1 MQKLR
6 IAKFRIFGIAVI
18 LSLTS
23 CGGSSS
29 GGGAPVLVES
39 VATTLR
45 PTPDGF
51 SFPNFPASATPAA
64 FGDRELFDMFGA
76 QVCVDG
82 VASPCVATA
91 EAAAWARMVNQA
103 RIAGH
108 FEGLVVEAAER
119 FDLRTSPP
127 SFELSNDGDITT
139 TIIKKFATQ
148 FLPEVQDERGDW
160 DGRSLRNIVNSLG
173 AAFQL
178 GTTPYVLGL
187 YSQRGGHAVLP
198 YAVEFESDDVAIV
211 RVYDSNWPG
220 KNRFVRMDL
229 ATNRWTFSF
238 SAPDPLTDSA
248 PWSGKSGDIDLASNA
263 TRAASKCPFCST
275 KGDSLNS
282 LVVIRAGENDWSIT
296 ADGVDYTQQNASSD
310 GVVQVRPML
319 NGAIAAVNED
329 SFNEAE
335 TRRFLV
341 FGGSDYTEIRRLQ
354 VLPMS
359 GEVAS
364 TPRVAASDT
373 RDFVVVIRNNQN
385 FTVNLKSLASAF
397 IVQPS
402 AISQITNSIDE
413 LVTVTVAEKSID
425 TSGGE
430 PTVTV
435 AAADVV
441 VAASG
446 GDAQV
451 QRSGGE
457 ITATVTTDTGQTASV
472 TASAAVPQAAV
483 QVKPSSAGASIVVTT
498 RNQNAETQ
506 VTEISASGSRSVRS
520 STDGFNLNTTQVSVP
535 TALEEVTVKDALP
548 PAANRTVDNPGYEV
562 DTQFVSSSAKV
573 VERREVLAVEI
584 STTTVPVAT
593 TLPPTTTTLPPTTTT
608 VRPAPTTTTTTT
620 TVPTTTTTV
629 PTTTSTTTT
638 TTTTT
643 TVPTTTTSTTTT
655 TTTTTTVPTTTTT
668 TTTTTTVAPATCAT
682 GGVCA
687 VGEIGPGGGK
697 VFYDAGSVQSWGR
710 YLEAAPTDAT
720 STTWCNNTS
729 SALTGTFSRAIGSG
743 AMNSYLMLDGCTS
756 GAAYNAT
763 GYSNNGYSDWYLPSI
778 LDLYQMCTNR
788 ATLGMTSAG
797 TFKSSS
803 QDTLNAGI
811 HAETWNFPIATG
823 TCGNDNWGKSLTQ
836 KVRPIRA
843 IGDTTAP
850 TASVTSA
857 SISASGSAVIR
868 SNEIGRGFLVNTS
881 ITVTNL
887 SSITGATGNS
897 WNAITI
903 RTVDTDTSLA
913 ATGLSAGTY
922 KVYTIDQSG
931 NLSAVSSGSVT
942 IS

>member
-6 IAKFRIFGIAVI
+6 ITKISFGIAVV
-18 LSLTS
+18 LLLTS
-23 CGGSSS
+23 CGGGGS
-29 GGGAPVLVES
+29 GGGAPVLVEA

-51 SFPNFPASATPAA
+51 SFPNFPASATPVA
-64 FGDRELFDMFGA
+64 FGEGELFDMFGA
-76 QVCVDG
+76 QACVDG

-108 FEGLVVEAAER
+108 CEGLVVEAAER
-119 FDLRTSPP
+119 FNLRTSPP
-127 SFELSNDGDITT
+127 SFELSKDGDITT

-148 FLPEVQDERGDW
+148 FLPEVQDERREWG
-160 DGRSLRNIVNSLG
+160 GRSLRNIVNSLG

-187 YSQRGGHAVLP
+187 YSPRGGHAVLP
-198 YAVEFESDDVAIV
+198 YAVEFQSDDVAIV

-238 SAPDPLTDSA
+238 SAPDPLTDPA

-310 GVVQVRPML
+310 GVVQVRPLL
-319 NGAIAAVNED
+319 NGTIAAVNED
-329 SFNEAE
+329 SINEAE

-354 VLPMS
+354 ALRIS
-359 GEVAS
+359 GEVAF
-364 TPRVAASDT
+364 TPRVGASNT

-413 LVTVTVAEKSID
+413 LVKVRVAEQSID

-457 ITATVTTDTGQTASV
+457 VTAMVTTDTGQTASV
-472 TASAAVPQAAV
+472 TASAAAPQAAV
-483 QVKPSSAGASIVVTT
+483 QIKQSSAGASILVTT
-498 RNQNAETQ
+498 RNRNAEVQ
-506 VTEISASGSRSVRS
+506 VTETSASGSTSVRS

-535 TALEEVTVKDALP
+535 PALEKVTVKDALP
-548 PAANRTVDNPGYEV
+548 PTSNRTVGNPGYEV
-562 DTQFVSSSAKV
+562 DTQFVSSSV
-573 VERREVLAVEI
+573 EVMERREVLAAEI
-584 STTTVPVAT
+584 S
-593 TLPPTTTTLPPTTTT
+593 
-608 VRPAPTTTTTTT
+608 TT
-620 TVPTTTTTV
+620 TVPTTTTMLPTTTTTVRRAPMTTSTV
-629 PTTTSTTTT
+629 PPTTSTTTSTT
-638 TTTTT
+638 
-643 TVPTTTTSTTTT
+643 VPTTTT

-668 TTTTTTVAPATCAT
+668 STTTTVAPATCAT

-687 VGEIGPGGGK
+687 VGETGPGGGK

-710 YLEAAPTDAT
+710 YLEAAPENAT

-729 SALTGTFSRAIGSG
+729 TARAGTFSRAIGSG
-743 AMNSYLMLDGCTS
+743 AMNTYLMLDGCTS

-778 LDLYQMCTNR
+778 LELYQMCINR

-823 TCGNDNWGKSLTQ
+823 TCGNDNWSKSLTQ
-836 KVRPIRA
+836 GVRPIRA

-868 SNEIGRGFLVNTS
+868 SSEIGRGFLVNTS

-887 SSITGATGNS
+887 ASITGATGSS

-903 RTVDTDTSLA
+903 ATVDTNTSLA

>member
-6 IAKFRIFGIAVI
+6 ISKFGLLSITVV
-18 LSLTS
+18 LSLAS
-23 CGGSSS
+23 CGGGGSD
-29 GGGAPVLVES
+29 GGAPVLVEA

-51 SFPNFPASATPAA
+51 SFPNFPASATQVA
-64 FGDRELFDMFGA
+64 FGDGELFDMFGA
-76 QVCVDG
+76 QACVNG
-82 VASPCVATA
+82 ATNPCVATA

-108 FEGLVVEAAER
+108 CEGLVVEAADR
-119 FDLRTSPP
+119 FNLRMSPP
-127 SFELSNDGDITT
+127 AFELSNNRDVTT

-148 FLPEVQDERGDW
+148 FLPEVQDERGEW
-160 DGRSLRNIVNSLG
+160 ARRSLRNIVNSLG
-173 AAFQL
+173 AAFQQ

-187 YSQRGGHAVLP
+187 YSPRGGHAVLP

-229 ATNRWTFSF
+229 ATDQWTFSF
-238 SAPDPLTDSA
+238 AAPDPLTDSA
-248 PWSGKSGDIDLASNA
+248 PWSGKSGDIDLASNE
-263 TRAASKCPFCST
+263 TRTASTCPFCST
-275 KGDSLNS
+275 DGDSLNS

-296 ADGVDYTQQNASSD
+296 ADGVDYTPQNASSE
-310 GVVQVRPML
+310 GVVQVRPLL
-319 NGAIAAVNED
+319 NGVIAAVNED
-329 SFNEAE
+329 SFSEE
-335 TRRFLV
+335 
-341 FGGSDYTEIRRLQ
+341 
-354 VLPMS
+354 
-359 GEVAS
+359 AS
-364 TPRVAASDT
+364 TSRVAASNT
-373 RDFVVVIRNNQN
+373 RDFVVVIRSRQN

-413 LVTVTVAEKSID
+413 LVKVMVAEQSID

-441 VAASG
+441 VATSG

-451 QRSGGE
+451 QRDGDE
-457 ITATVTTDTGQTASV
+457 ITAMVTTDTGQTASV
-472 TASAAVPQAAV
+472 TASAAAPQAAV
-483 QVKPSSAGASIVVTT
+483 EVKQSSAGASIVVTT
-498 RNQNAETQ
+498 RNRNAEVE
-506 VTEISASGSRSVRS
+506 VTEISASGSKSVRA
-520 STDGFNLNTTQVSVP
+520 STDDFNLNTTQVSVP
-535 TALEEVTVKDALP
+535 PALEEVTVKDVLP
-548 PAANRTVDNPGYEV
+548 PAADRTVDNPKYEL
-562 DTQFVSSSAKV
+562 DTQFVSSSVEV

-584 STTTVPVAT
+584 STTTVP
-593 TLPPTTTTLPPTTTT
+593 TTTTLSPSTTT
-608 VRPAPTTTTTTT
+608 VRRTPATTTTT
-620 TVPTTTTTV
+620 TVPQTTTAIT
-629 PTTTSTTTT
+629 TTTT

-643 TVPTTTTSTTTT
+643 TVP
-655 TTTTTTVPTTTTT
+655 PTTTT
-668 TTTTTTVAPATCAT
+668 TTTTTTVAPSTCAT

-687 VGEIGPGGGK
+687 VGDTGPGGGK

-720 STTWCNNTS
+720 STTWCNNS
-729 SALTGTFSRAIGSG
+729 STALAGSFSRAIGSG

-756 GAAYNAT
+756 GAAHNAA

-778 LDLYQMCTNR
+778 LELHQMCTSR
-788 ATLGMTSAG
+788 ASLGMNNAG
-797 TFKSSS
+797 TYKSSS

-811 HAETWNFPIATG
+811 HAETWNFPSVLG

-850 TASVTSA
+850 IASVTSA
-857 SISASGSAVIR
+857 SISASGAAVIR
-868 SNEIGRGFLVNTS
+868 SSEIGRGFLVNSS
-881 ITVTNL
+881 ITVTNVA
-887 SSITGATGNS
+887 SITGAAGSS

-903 RTVDTDTSLA
+903 TTAGADTSLA
-913 ATGLSAGTY
+913 ANGLSAGTY

-931 NLSAVSSGSVT
+931 NLSAMSSNSVT

>member
-1 MQKLR
+1 MMQKLR
-6 IAKFRIFGIAVI
+6 IAKFGLFGVAVI
-18 LSLTS
+18 LSLAS
-23 CGGSSS
+23 CGGGGSS
-29 GGGAPVLVES
+29 GGAPVLLDS

-51 SFPNFPASATPAA
+51 SFPNFPASATPVA
-64 FGDRELFDMFGA
+64 FGEGELFDMFGA
-76 QVCVDG
+76 QACVDG

-108 FEGLVVEAAER
+108 CEGLVVEAAER
-119 FDLRTSPP
+119 FNLRTSPP

-148 FLPEVQDERGDW
+148 FLPEVQDERGEW
-160 DGRSLRNIVNSLG
+160 AKRSLHNIVNSLG
-173 AAFQL
+173 AAFQQ

-187 YSQRGGHAVLP
+187 YSPRGGHAVLP

-229 ATNRWTFSF
+229 ATDRWTFSF
-238 SAPDPLTDSA
+238 SARDPLTDPA
-248 PWSGKSGDIDLASNA
+248 PWSSGSGDIDLASNV

-275 KGDSLNS
+275 DGDSLNS

-310 GVVQVRPML
+310 GVVQVRPLL
-319 NGAIAAVNED
+319 NGTIAAVNED
-329 SFNEAE
+329 SINEAE

-354 VLPMS
+354 ALRMS
-359 GEVAS
+359 GEVAP
-364 TPRVAASDT
+364 TPRVAASNS
-373 RDFVVVIRNNQN
+373 RDFMVVIRNNQN

-413 LVTVTVAEKSID
+413 LVTVTVAEQSID

-457 ITATVTTDTGQTASV
+457 VTAMVTTDTGQTASV
-472 TASAAVPQAAV
+472 TASAAAPQAAV
-483 QVKPSSAGASIVVTT
+483 QIKQSSAGASILVTT
-498 RNQNAETQ
+498 RNRNAEVQ
-506 VTEISASGSRSVRS
+506 VTETLASGSTSVRS

-535 TALEEVTVKDALP
+535 PVLEKVTVKDALP
-548 PAANRTVDNPGYEV
+548 PTSNRTVGNPGYEV
-562 DTQFVSSSAKV
+562 DTQFVSSSV
-573 VERREVLAVEI
+573 EVMERREVLAAEI
-584 STTTVPVAT
+584 STTTVPVTT
-593 TLPPTTTTLPPTTTT
+593 TLPTTTTMVPTTTTT
-608 VRPAPTTTTTTT
+608 VRRAPTTTSTVPPTTSTTTTTTTVPTTTTTTT
-620 TVPTTTTTV
+620 TVPTTTTT
-629 PTTTSTTTT
+629 
-638 TTTTT
+638 T
-643 TVPTTTTSTTTT
+643 TVP
-655 TTTTTTVPTTTTT
+655 TTT

-687 VGEIGPGGGK
+687 VGETGPGGGK

-710 YLEAAPTDAT
+710 YLEAAPENAT

-729 SALTGTFSRAIGSG
+729 TARAGTFSRAIGSG
-743 AMNSYLMLDGCTS
+743 AMNTYLMLDGCTS

-778 LDLYQMCTNR
+778 LELSQMCINR

-823 TCGNDNWGKSLTQ
+823 TCGNDNWSKSLTQ
-836 KVRPIRA
+836 GVRPIRA

-868 SNEIGRGFLVNTS
+868 SSEIGRGFLVNTS

-887 SSITGATGNS
+887 ASITGATGSS

-903 RTVDTDTSLA
+903 TTVDTNTSLA

-931 NLSAVSSGSVT
+931 NLSAVSSGLVT

>member
-6 IAKFRIFGIAVI
+6 LAKFGLLGTAVV

-23 CGGSSS
+23 CGGGGS
-29 GGGAPVLVES
+29 GGGAPMLVEA

-51 SFPNFPASATPAA
+51 SFPNFPSSATPAV
-64 FGDRELFDMFGA
+64 FGDGELFDMFGA
-76 QVCVDG
+76 QACVDG
-82 VASPCVATA
+82 VTNPCVATA

-108 FEGLVVEAAER
+108 CEGLVVEAAER
-119 FDLRTSPP
+119 FDLRMSPP
-127 SFELSNDGDITT
+127 AFELSNDGDITT

-148 FLPEVQDERGDW
+148 FLPEVQDERSEW
-160 DGRSLRNIVNSLG
+160 AGRSLRNIVNSLG

-187 YSQRGGHAVLP
+187 YSPRGGHAVLP

-229 ATNRWTFSF
+229 ATDRWTFSF
-238 SAPDPLTDSA
+238 AGPDPLTDSA
-248 PWSGKSGDIDLASNA
+248 PWSGKSGDIDLASNKS
-263 TRAASKCPFCST
+263 RDVSKCPFCST
-275 KGDSLNS
+275 DGDSLNS

-296 ADGVDYTQQNASSD
+296 VDGVDYTQQNASSD
-310 GVVQVRPML
+310 GVVQVRPAL
-319 NGAIAAVNED
+319 NGAIAAV
-329 SFNEAE
+329 
-335 TRRFLV
+335 
-341 FGGSDYTEIRRLQ
+341 
-354 VLPMS
+354 
-359 GEVAS
+359 
-364 TPRVAASDT
+364 PRVAASNT
-373 RDFVVVIRNNQN
+373 RDFVAVIRNKQN

-397 IVQPS
+397 ILQPS
-402 AISQITNSIDE
+402 AISQITNSFDE
-413 LVTVTVAEKSID
+413 LVTVTVAEQAID

-441 VAASG
+441 VATSG
-446 GDAQV
+446 GDTQV
-451 QRSGGE
+451 QRSGSE
-457 ITATVTTDTGQTASV
+457 ITAMVTADTGQTASV
-472 TASAAVPQAAV
+472 TASASTPQAAL
-483 QVKPSSAGASIVVTT
+483 QVKQSSVGASIVTTT
-498 RNQNAETQ
+498 RNRNAEVQ
-506 VTEISASGSRSVRS
+506 VTEISASGSTSVRS
-520 STDGFNLNTTQVSVP
+520 STDGFNLNITQVSVP
-535 TALEEVTVKDALP
+535 PALEVVTVKDALP
-548 PAANRTVDNPGYEV
+548 PAANRTVGNPGYEV
-562 DTQFVSSSAKV
+562 DTQFVSSSAEV
-573 VERREVLAVEI
+573 VERRDVLAVEI
-584 STTTVPVAT
+584 STTTVPV
-593 TLPPTTTTLPPTTTT
+593 TTTLSPTSTTT
-608 VRPAPTTTTTTT
+608 VRRAPTTTTTATVPPLIPATAT
-620 TVPTTTTTV
+620 TVPTTTTT
-629 PTTTSTTTT
+629 TA
-638 TTTTT
+638 
-643 TVPTTTTSTTTT
+643 
-655 TTTTTTVPTTTTT
+655 TTTTVPTTTTT
-668 TTTTTTVAPATCAT
+668 TTTTSTTTTTVPPPTTTTTTTIAPATCAT

-687 VGEIGPGGGK
+687 VGETGPGGGK

-710 YLEAAPTDAT
+710 YLEAAPADVA

-729 SALTGTFSRAIGSG
+729 SALNGTFSRAIGSG
-743 AMNSYLMLDGCTS
+743 AMNSFLMLDGCTS
-756 GAAYNAT
+756 GAAYNAS

-778 LDLYQMCTNR
+778 LDLHQMCTSR

-797 TFKSSS
+797 TFKSST

-811 HAETWNFPIATG
+811 HAETWNFPSVSG

-843 IGDTTAP
+843 IGDITAP
-850 TASVTSA
+850 TASVANA

-868 SNEIGRGFLVNTS
+868 SNEIGRGFLVNSS
-881 ITVTNL
+881 ITVANL
-887 SSITGATGNS
+887 ASITGAAGSS

-903 RTVDTDTSLA
+903 TTIDTDTLLA

-931 NLSAVSSGSVT
+931 NLSAVSSNSVT